1 MTEYWPWWL
10 GGLGLGA
17 VVVGFRLLVGR
28 PLGVSGSWAKVAFWR
43 REAAAAREAAAMAD
57 NRAAAQDAFLAE
69 TLAEF
74 GEDAVAQLG
83 MEAPAA
89 EKPAPAAAREAVPPA
104 AHLVFLLSIFA
115 GALLMAVVAGDF
127 SPRLE
132 LSDLHTALAAGSP
145 WQVWFSLFMGGLMV
159 GVGTQMAGGCTS
171 GHGLSGCA
179 MFAPTSLLA
188 TAAFFASAVAVSLV
202 LELLYRAGGGA

>member
-1 MTEYWPWWL
+1 MNEYWPWWI

-17 VVVGFRLLVGR
+17 VVVGFRLLIGR
-28 PLGVSGSWAKVAFWR
+28 PLGVSGSWAKIAFWKQESR
-43 REAAAAREAAAMAD
+43 AAREARALAGD
-57 NRAAAQDAFLAE
+57 QAAAQDAFLAE

-83 MEAPAA
+83 VEARDST
-89 EKPAPAAAREAVPPA
+89 PAPAAPEATPPG

-115 GALLMAVVAGDF
+115 GALIMAMLAGDF

-132 LSDLHTALAAGSP
+132 LSELHTALAQGSP

-188 TAAFFASAVAVSLV
+188 TATFFAGGVAVSLV
-202 LELLYRAGGGA
+202 LEVLYRAMGGGS